1 MTMHFYPVT
10 ITGIDNNFK
19 CTAESA
25 TLSGTTLT
33 AFATSS
39 PLPHPPGKYNIQGPG
54 SIPNLNA
61 SLEYAYPAM
70 AIFNHVSA
78 A

>member
-1 MTMHFYPVT
+1 MYFHPVT
-10 ITGIDNNFK
+10 ITGVDNNFK

-33 AFATSS
+33 VFATSS
-39 PLPHPPGKYNIQGPG
+39 PVPQPPGKYNIQGPG
-54 SIPNLNA
+54 GIPNLNA
-61 SLEYAYPAM
+61 TLEVAYPAM
-70 AIFNHVSA
+70 AIFINVHA

>member
-1 MTMHFYPVT
+1 MYFHPVT
-10 ITGIDNNFK
+10 IAGIDNNFK

-39 PLPHPPGKYNIQGPG
+39 PLPHPPGRYNIQGQG
-54 SIPNLNA
+54 GIPNLNGT
-61 SLEYAYPAM
+61 LEVAYPAM
-70 AIFNHVSA
+70 ATFINVSA